1 MADNI
6 DNDLLI
12 SLVEERPVLWDKTIE
27 EYKDK
32 DKKNSA
38 WKEVCRSIFPTFD
51 EQTNK
56 EKTKIGNEV
65 LKKWKNMK
73 DNFTKYAKRLES
85 LNKSGAGATKVKE
98 YHFYKQLMFLKKNAA
113 NVTDSS
119 IVEDQESDEDGQKD
133 ETARSRYQPC
143 SRKRKATDQF
153 ESDILQ
159 ALKEAENRHLSFFKA
174 ILPSLN
180 KLDDHQTLIFQSRV
194 LQVLTDLHQPAIR
207 GV

>member
-56 EKTKIGNEV
+56 EKTKI
-65 LKKWKNMK
+65 
-73 DNFTKYAKRLES
+73 
-85 LNKSGAGATKVKE
+85 
-98 YHFYKQLMFLKKNAA
+98 
-113 NVTDSS
+113 
-119 IVEDQESDEDGQKD
+119 
-133 ETARSRYQPC
+133 
-143 SRKRKATDQF
+143 
-153 ESDILQ
+153 DILQ

-194 LQVLTDLHQPAIR
+194 LQVLTDLHQP
-207 GV
+207 